1 MKAPVGL
8 LSGRAVC
15 VSRWRG
21 VAPTSSAE
29 RSKRIFTGGVVK
41 AQTAFA
47 VPLSAKARLCGRA
60 LAPPRGSCRA
70 ATEGLQIGGAGKTV
84 KRSSRRT
91 GVNLQFFPVQPTPLG
106 LKGASSP
113 FFVAPARR
121 NRCDLAVLNAQH
133 LLRKPVCDLK
143 APLGLSCLAG
153 TAALFFSFGVKREH
167 PSATTSYPTALQ
179 LPLFLYTPCKKST
192 GKLRRTSRLTDT
204 RIFFITAKDPVRGST
219 PRYGGTS
226 APRQGPW
233 RPGAARPSPP
243 RGTPPARWGTP

>member
-1 MKAPVGL
+1 MVAQFPAQAQSL
-8 LSGRAVC
+8 RACPLPLGGAVAQ
-15 VSRWRG
+15 RLRG
-21 VAPTSSAE
+21 FKSAE
-29 RSKRIFTGGVVK
+29 
-41 AQTAFA
+41 
-47 VPLSAKARLCGRA
+47 P
-60 LAPPRGSCRA
+60 
-70 ATEGLQIGGAGKTV
+70 EKTV

-167 PSATTSYPTALQ
+167 PRQP
-179 LPLFLYTPCKKST
+179 PLAQRSVFTLRWRLRKQKNKTHKF
-192 GKLRRTSRLTDT
+192 RRTCALW
-204 RIFFITAKDPVRGST
+204 
-219 PRYGGTS
+219 
-226 APRQGPW
+226 QG
-233 RPGAARPSPP
+233 
-243 RGTPPARWGTP
+243 